1 MPRHSESAMLT
12 RLTNAIDAGR
22 KAVSEDRKAAE
33 VQNLLALLVLDELGP
48 MAEPTRS
55 RHLEAA
61 ASAGQR
67 PLLVLSPDSELEQA
81 DLAYLCEFLPRG
93 HDIAASTGQRPDNIL
108 RYRLARLR
116 LILDKWDVRECRW
129 IGDGAGDLVEAWS
142 RDPALKAKSIRFFPA
157 H

>member
-1 MPRHSESAMLT
+1 MLT

-22 KAVSEDRKAAE
+22 KAVSEERKAAE
-33 VQNLLALLVLDELGP
+33 VQNLLALMVLDELGP
-48 MAEPTRS
+48 MAASTRT

-67 PLLVLSPDSELEQA
+67 PLLILGPDSEPEQA
-81 DLAYLCEFLPRG
+81 DLAYLCEFLPRS

-116 LILDKWDVRECRW
+116 LILAKWDVRECRW

-142 RDPALKAKSIRFFPA
+142 RDPALNTQPVRFFPA